1 MRTPAASRTERSVQA
16 FRPLWRRTVKIPR
29 VDPSTKMFLESV
41 LPGDERIHLRPMF
54 GNVAA
59 FLNGHMF
66 SGTLGETVFVR
77 LSEKGRKELL
87 ALRGASPFETMKGRA
102 MAEYVT
108 IPKVWRKSPEK
119 ARGWVRRSIAWVETF
134 PPKERGKPQKAGRRV
149 R

>member
-1 MRTPAASRTERSVQA
+1 M
-16 FRPLWRRTVKIPR
+16 KIPR
-29 VDPSTKMFLESV
+29 LDPITKTFLESI
-41 LPGDERIHLRPMF
+41 LPEDERLHLRPMF

-77 LSEKGRKELL
+77 LSEEGRKELL
-87 ALRGASPFETMKGRA
+87 ALPGASPFEPVKGRA

-108 IPKVWRKSPEK
+108 IPKAWRKSPEK
-119 ARGWVRRSIAWVETF
+119 ARGWVGRSVAWVETF